1 MDPVPTTNNKI
12 KILPP
17 GEPVVVRGIVSSVV
31 VFFFSFKGW
40 KTEQY
45 RYVKMRR
52 RTSITLMG
60 MHLNS
65 TFATSIIH
73 NGCFK

>member
-31 VFFFSFKGW
+31 VFFFIQRV
-40 KTEQY
+40 EN
-45 RYVKMRR
+45 
-52 RTSITLMG
+52 RTIPLRQDAKADIHHVNG
-60 MHLNS
+60 YAPQFHIRHQHNS
-65 TFATSIIH
+65 QWLF
-73 NGCFK
+73 

>member
-31 VFFFSFKGW
+31 VFFFHSKGG
-40 KTEQY
+40 KPNNT
-45 RYVKMRR
+45 
-52 RTSITLMG
+52 
-60 MHLNS
+60 
-65 TFATSIIH
+65 ATSRCEGGH
-73 NGCFK
+73 SSR